1 MHSTHNSQIV
11 KWDSAVPPELCR
23 RQELSEAG
31 FYASIAVMPVC
42 PAGAA
47 VHEWA
52 LARLASSN
60 RLVVII
66 SSFLGMLGEPNY
78 RRR

>member
-1 MHSTHNSQIV
+1 M
-11 KWDSAVPPELCR
+11 PPELCR

-60 RLVVII
+60 RLVGDHNLL
-66 SSFLGMLGEPNY
+66 LGY
-78 RRR
+78 ARRAQLS